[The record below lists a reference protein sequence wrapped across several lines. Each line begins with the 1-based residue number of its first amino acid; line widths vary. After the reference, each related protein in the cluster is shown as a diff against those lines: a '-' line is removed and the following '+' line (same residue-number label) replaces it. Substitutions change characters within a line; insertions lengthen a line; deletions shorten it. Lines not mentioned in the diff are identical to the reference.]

1 MELQIERLIELLK
14 QLAIF
19 LERYNRTHW
28 VSWIQKDIHL
38 IERYDFEGM
47 QHFLSAFG
55 GMGSLNDVYFC
66 PQNGDSIV
74 AGEIEEE
81 NATFQSLLSGAAGKW
96 HGTSATKYAIKT
108 DREREVD
115 SDLFGAAAG
124 DLPPCF

>member
-1 MELQIERLIELLK
+1 MSRNLEPEIERLVELLK

-38 IERYDFEGM
+38 IASYDFEGI

-66 PQNGDSIV
+66 PQNGDLIA

-81 NATFQSLLSGAAGKW
+81 NATFRSLLSECWKLAWDIRDEMRYKNG
-96 HGTSATKYAIKT
+96 
-108 DREREVD
+108 
-115 SDLFGAAAG
+115 
-124 DLPPCF
+124 P

>member
-1 MELQIERLIELLK
+1 LRKNLELQIERLIELLK

-19 LERYNRTHW
+19 LERYNRTRW

-66 PQNGDSIV
+66 PQNGDSIT
-74 AGEIEEE
+74 AGDIEEE
-81 NATFQSLLSGAAGKW
+81 NATFQSLLSESWKLARDIRDEIRYKNGPR
-96 HGTSATKYAIKT
+96 T
-108 DREREVD
+108 
-115 SDLFGAAAG
+115 
-124 DLPPCF
+124 